1 MEGAFCEVVP
11 VDCYPK
17 FVDDIPLSLLS
28 RVGCYRVITTWTDT
42 FFLKAERGAVSDG
55 SDTFHRNPDKVRKVE
70 FFHQPPGREHVRVT
84 IEYVSDEV
92 RVHVVYKSLLAA
104 LLEELNPVEG
114 RD

>member
-1 MEGAFCEVVP
+1 LNFLLRGFSEVRRGYTPSV
-11 VDCYPK
+11 
-17 FVDDIPLSLLS
+17 LGS
-28 RVGCYRVITTWTDT
+28 VGCTRVIITWSDT
-42 FFLKAERGAVSDG
+42 SFLRAERGAVSDG

-84 IEYVSDEV
+84 VEYVSDEV
-92 RVHVVYKSLLAA
+92 REHMVSKSLLAA